1 MAFFRNLLAVTLL
14 AVILGTMVS
23 VGGATPAVRAGKA
36 PAGPGANARLQMYEA
51 IVDGATAAKLVEQG
65 FDVVQTE
72 QVKGGVRVVL
82 VLYPW
87 QKNAVAKLGV
97 DLELWTNT
105 EGVTA
110 TKLAAQQKA
119 AGFKVWR
126 PYDGPNGIRAYLD
139 QIAAANPDLLKLE
152 VIGQTWGTDPEGDG
166 PDTPRDIVALKLTK
180 DANTVAD
187 NSRPAVLY
195 SSTSTRASGSAS
207 RSTGGCCTT
216 SSTAGGRTTRRSRTC
231 SRRPSCGS

>member
-1 MAFFRNLLAVTLL
+1 MTSARNLLAVTLL
-14 AVILGTMVS
+14 AVILGTMLS
-23 VGGATPAVRAGKA
+23 VGGATPTVRAGKA
-36 PAGPGANARLQMYEA
+36 PAGAGANARLQMYEA
-51 IVDGATAAKLVEQG
+51 VVDGATAAKLVDQG

-87 QKNAVAKLGV
+87 QKNEVAKLGV

-126 PYDGPNGIRAYLD
+126 HYDGPERHPRLPRPDCCRQPGPAQARGDRADLGHRPRGRRAGY
-139 QIAAANPDLLKLE
+139 AA
-152 VIGQTWGTDPEGDG
+152 
-166 PDTPRDIVALKLTK
+166 
-180 DANTVAD
+180 
-187 NSRPAVLY
+187 
-195 SSTSTRASGSAS
+195 
-207 RSTGGCCTT
+207 
-216 SSTAGGRTTRRSRTC
+216 
-231 SRRPSCGS
+231 

>member
-1 MAFFRNLLAVTLL
+1 
-14 AVILGTMVS
+14 
-23 VGGATPAVRAGKA
+23 
-36 PAGPGANARLQMYEA
+36 MYEA
-51 IVDGATAAKLVEQG
+51 VVDGATASKLVEQG

-126 PYDGPNGIRAYLD
+126 PYDGPNGIPRLHGPARC
-139 QIAAANPDLLKLE
+139 
-152 VIGQTWGTDPEGDG
+152 GQPGPAQARGDRRRPG
-166 PDTPRDIVALKLTK
+166 APTPRA
-180 DANTVAD
+180 
-187 NSRPAVLY
+187 
-195 SSTSTRASGSAS
+195 
-207 RSTGGCCTT
+207 TGRMRRGT
-216 SSTAGGRTTRRSRTC
+216 SS
-231 SRRPSCGS
+231 PCG